1 MQFLCAIRRGF
12 FLAVFGCCL
21 AANIACAFNQ
31 LEVDQPSVTVAPRIS
46 TVGAPRTVFANG
58 CTGPAVV
65 DEAEVASGRLIVRI
79 NPTAFNCALSPGSLT
94 YVPRTVGI
102 LTVRMISPD
111 GRVVAETSMETAAAV
126 RSTVNLDGMWFDPLT
141 NGSGISFHHSSG
153 PDSIFGNWFMYGAAP
168 QGAPRWYSLQSMQW
182 TSGGGVLVGTAYA
195 AAAAAQPS
203 CAAGDDC
210 PRPAVLVGPAGSVSI
225 AVIDSNSLRAEGID
239 RYGRVAFVSRLK
251 RLEF

>member
-1 MQFLCAIRRGF
+1 MQFLRWRCLSFSI
-12 FLAVFGCCL
+12 AVIAASL
-21 AANIACAFNQ
+21 AANIACAFN
-31 LEVDQPSVTVAPRIS
+31 LVEVDQPSVTVAPRIS
-46 TVGAPRTVFANG
+46 SVGAPRTVFANG
-58 CTGPAVV
+58 CTGPTVV
-65 DEAEVASGRLIVRI
+65 DEAEITSGRLIVRI
-79 NPTAFNCALSPGSLT
+79 NPSAFNCAQSPRSLT
-94 YVPRTVGI
+94 YVPRTVGT
-102 LTVRMISPD
+102 LTVRMMSPD

-153 PDSIFGNWFMYGAAP
+153 TDSIFGTWFMYGTAP
-168 QGAPRWYSLQSMQW
+168 QGATRWYSLQSMQW
-182 TSGGGVLVGTAYA
+182 TSGGVLVGTAYA

-210 PRPAVLVGPAGSVSI
+210 PRPAVLVGPAASVSI
-225 AVIDSNSLRAEGID
+225 SVIDSNSLRAEGMD